1 MGRGTQVAEGLGG
14 GWLVLPQQHIW
25 AWGTPGKQGLEKT
38 PRRGVGLGGR
48 QQGLGSDPKQ
58 KGVLGRRARLWGRAA
73 AHHWIFLSILL
84 SLDSLGVGEM
94 QAAAECSAPRSKPT
108 AELLLP
114 GSTLAQIRS
123 PG

>member
-1 MGRGTQVAEGLGG
+1 MGRGTQVAEGLVGG
-14 GWLVLPQQHIW
+14 GWLVLPKQHSW
-25 AWGTPGKQGLEKT
+25 AWRTPGKQGQEKT
-38 PRRGVGLGGR
+38 LRRGVGLGGR

-94 QAAAECSAPRSKPT
+94 QAAAEPRSNPT